1 MKPRRKPK
9 GGVARTSEGLDNT
22 TQQYLNALHRR
33 DSFKLAL
40 GTELSNLAELDEALD
55 AAEHECTL
63 QAQRHLTGAKSS
75 LVHNGVKLS
84 RSKKNSRVV
93 SAAELLRMY
102 PKLRS
107 VEGLFKVILG
117 PFDRVAASGAYDAEV
132 IAKAVKTETS
142 FKYHVEKHQE

>member
-1 MKPRRKPK
+1 M
-9 GGVARTSEGLDNT
+9 ARTSEGLDNT
-22 TQQYLNALHRR
+22 TQQYLNALKRR

-40 GTELSNLAELDEALD
+40 GPKLAQLAELEEALD
-55 AAEHECTL
+55 AAEHECAL
-63 QAQRHLTGAKSS
+63 QAQRHLTGTKSS
-75 LVHNGVKLS
+75 LTHNGVKLS

-93 SAAELLRMY
+93 SAEALLKRY

-117 PFDRVAASGAYDAEV
+117 PFDKVVASGAYDADV
-132 IAKAVKTETS
+132 VAAAVKTETS